1 MTRAP
6 MLLDQWEPEQPPT
19 ASEEE
24 YDAWEGANPTWQM
37 RTDLGEV
44 YLDHGFI
51 KVIDDR
57 EHHSRYDYLR
67 SKLNMQ
73 TISWET

>member
-1 MTRAP
+1 
-6 MLLDQWEPEQPPT
+6 
-19 ASEEE
+19 
-24 YDAWEGANPTWQM
+24 M

-51 KVIDDR
+51 KVIDNR
-57 EHHSRYDYLR
+57 EHLSRYDYLR